1 MKIKILFFACLVIAT
16 TVEVTSQ
23 VEGKNQ
29 KSHSGF
35 NKKFRLNAN
44 FGLHWSTIEGKSLA
58 SRYFSKP
65 SVGIGIAAEYYFK
78 SYIGL
83 SIGAGYQQLGSGIYT
98 QIKQSISGLQPD
110 STYRT
115 RLRFNT
121 FVFPVTLHLR
131 TQKYFLLDGWKFGAS
146 FSLIPLINSS
156 TNQFYNSLEPSLLV
170 LDDSKDVSS
179 LYFKNDLLYQIA
191 IGPEIISGTGIFK
204 FQFVYSIGTANVYSS
219 NQGNGNNRAYGIK
232 IGYSF

>member
-1 MKIKILFFACLVIAT
+1 MKIKILFFVCLVIT
-16 TVEVTSQ
+16 STVEVTSQ

-29 KSHSGF
+29 KSLSGF
-35 NKKFRLNAN
+35 DKKFRLNAN

-58 SRYFSKP
+58 TQYFSKP

-78 SYIGL
+78 PYIGL

-98 QIKQSISGLQPD
+98 QIKQSVSGVQPD
-110 STYRT
+110 STYRS

-131 TQKYFLLDGWKFGAS
+131 SPKDLLLDGWRFGAS

-156 TNQFYNSLEPSLLV
+156 THQVYNSLEPSLPV
-170 LDDSKDVSS
+170 LDDNKDVSS
-179 LYFKNDLLYQIA
+179 LYFKNDMMYQIA

-204 FQFVYSIGTANVYSS
+204 FQFVYSAGTTNVYSA
-219 NQGNGNNRAYGIK
+219 NQGNGNNRAYGFK